1 MTSAEYMSDVESL
14 DAMDAWEGADALQE
28 LEDLADE
35 FSDLESFAPEGFEED
50 PFAPEGFEPSRFEP
64 SGFEDDGFEELFA
77 EAEAEDAFLEE
88 DGFEGFEANP
98 VSGLFMPATS
108 NRLVSGPAA
117 VTLARTLNPFVLESM
132 DADDAEAFLRRVARR
147 VRSAARGVAR
157 GVRRAGQLGA
167 AALRRAGPL
176 LARALPV
183 VQRVAGLAG
192 PWGRV
197 VAAGVGAAQ
206 GLLRGQGLRGALAGA
221 VGGLIPGVGG
231 RIASSILRGDGADD
245 DASLD
250 ALADMADAR
259 QVPAAVAL
267 PLGAGLAARVVT
279 RQAVPMSTSLGA
291 AAQGVLR
298 SRTRSVEQQLIRAI
312 QQVPGTAGRRLRLM
326 RLIARLAAGNLRL
339 RGPGGAIGALPRVVQ
354 GAGRRVLTR
363 AVQVPSLGVIPARV
377 AAQRVQ
383 ARRLVLRRV
392 PVSAVAAAAVRR
404 A

>member
-14 DAMDAWEGADALQE
+14 DAMDAWEGPDALQE

-35 FSDLESFAPEGFEED
+35 FSDLEGFEAEGFETD
-50 PFAPEGFEPSRFEP
+50 PFEPSGFEP

-77 EAEAEDAFLEE
+77 AAEAEDAFLEE
-88 DGFEGFEANP
+88 DGFDGFEASP
-98 VSGLFMPATS
+98 ASGLFMPATS
-108 NRLVSGPAA
+108 NRLVSGAAA

-132 DADDAEAFLRRVARR
+132 DADDAEAFLGRITRRI
-147 VRSAARGVAR
+147 RSAARGIAR

-259 QVPAAVAL
+259 QVPPAVAL

-279 RQAVPMSTSLGA
+279 RQAVPMSTTLGG

-298 SRTRSVEQQLIRAI
+298 ARTRGVEQLLMRLA
-312 QQVPGTAGRRLRLM
+312 QQVPGTSGRRLRLM

-339 RGPGGAIGALPRVVQ
+339 RGTGGAITALPRVVQ
-354 GAGRRVLTR
+354 GAGRRVITR
-363 AVQVPSLGVIPARV
+363 AIQVPAMGVVPARL
-377 AAQRVQ
+377 A
-383 ARRLVLRRV
+383 ARRVHARRHVLRHI
-392 PVSAVAAAAVRR
+392 PVSAVSAASVRR

>member
-1 MTSAEYMSDVESL
+1 MTSAEYLSDVESL
-14 DAMDAWEGADALQE
+14 DAMDPWEGADALQE

-35 FSDLESFAPEGFEED
+35 FSDLESFEAEGFEED
-50 PFAPEGFEPSRFEP
+50 PFEPSAFES

-98 VSGLFMPATS
+98 ATGLFMPASS

-117 VTLARTLNPFVLESM
+117 VALARTLNPFVLESM
-132 DADDAEAFLRRVARR
+132 DADDAEAFFRRITRR
-147 VRSAARGVAR
+147 VRSAARGIAR

-176 LARALPV
+176 IARALPV

-197 VAAGVGAAQ
+197 VAAGIGAAQ

-279 RQAVPMSTSLGA
+279 RQAVPMSTALGA

-298 SRTRSVEQQLIRAI
+298 SRSRGVERLLMRLAQQA
-312 QQVPGTAGRRLRLM
+312 PGTPGRRLRLM

-339 RGPGGAIGALPRVVQ
+339 RGPSGAITALPRVVQ

-363 AVQVPSLGVIPARV
+363 AVQMPSMGVVPPRLA
-377 AAQRVQ
+377 
-383 ARRLVLRRV
+383 ARRVHARRHVLRRI
-392 PVSAVAAAAVRR
+392 PIAAVSAASVRR

>member
-1 MTSAEYMSDVESL
+1 MTSAEYLSDVESL
-14 DAMDAWEGADALQE
+14 DAMDPWEGADALQE

-35 FSDLESFAPEGFEED
+35 FSELESFEAEGFEED
-50 PFAPEGFEPSRFEP
+50 PFAPEGFEP

-88 DGFEGFEANP
+88 DGFDGFEP
-98 VSGLFMPATS
+98 SPTSGLFVPATS

-117 VTLARTLNPFVLESM
+117 VTLARALNPFVLESM
-132 DADDAEAFLRRVARR
+132 DADDAEAFFRGITRRIRG
-147 VRSAARGVAR
+147 AARGIAR

-176 LARALPV
+176 IARALPV

-197 VAAGVGAAQ
+197 VAAGIGAAQ

-231 RIASSILRGDGADD
+231 RIASSVLRGDGADD

-279 RQAVPMSTSLGA
+279 RQAVPMSTALGG

-298 SRTRSVEQQLIRAI
+298 ARTRGVEQLLMRLCHQT
-312 QQVPGTAGRRLRLM
+312 PGTAGRRLRLM

-339 RGPGGAIGALPRVVQ
+339 RGPGGAITALPRVVR

-363 AVQVPSLGVIPARV
+363 AVQVPSMGVVPPRLA
-377 AAQRVQ
+377 
-383 ARRLVLRRV
+383 ARRVHARRHALRHI
-392 PVSAVAAAAVRR
+392 PVSVVSAASVRR

>member
-14 DAMDAWEGADALQE
+14 DAMDAWEGPDALQE

-35 FSDLESFAPEGFEED
+35 FSDLEGFEAEGFEAD
-50 PFAPEGFEPSRFEP
+50 PFEPSGFEPSGFEP

-77 EAEAEDAFLEE
+77 EAEAEDAFLEDDGF
-88 DGFEGFEANP
+88 DGFEASP
-98 VSGLFMPATS
+98 ASGLFMPATS

-132 DADDAEAFLRRVARR
+132 DADDSEAFLRRVTRR
-147 VRSAARGVAR
+147 IRSAARGIAR

-176 LARALPV
+176 IARALPV

-197 VAAGVGAAQ
+197 VAAGIGAAQ

-231 RIASSILRGDGADD
+231 RIASSVLRGDGADD

-259 QVPAAVAL
+259 QVPPAVAL
-267 PLGAGLAARVVT
+267 PLGAGLAARVVA
-279 RQAVPMSTSLGA
+279 RQAVPMSTTLGG

-298 SRTRSVEQQLIRAI
+298 ARTRGVEQLLMRLA
-312 QQVPGTAGRRLRLM
+312 QQVPGTSGRRLRLM

-339 RGPGGAIGALPRVVQ
+339 RGTGGAITALPRVVQ
-354 GAGRRVLTR
+354 GAGRRVITR
-363 AVQVPSLGVIPARV
+363 AVQMPAMGVVPPRLAARRVHARRQLLRRIPV
-377 AAQRVQ
+377 AA
-383 ARRLVLRRV
+383 
-392 PVSAVAAAAVRR
+392 VSAASVRR

>member
-1 MTSAEYMSDVESL
+1 MTSAEYLSDVESL
-14 DAMDAWEGADALQE
+14 GAMDAWESADALQE

-35 FSDLESFAPEGFEED
+35 FSELEGFEAE
-50 PFAPEGFEPSRFEP
+50 
-64 SGFEDDGFEELFA
+64 GFEDDGYEELFA

-88 DGFEGFEANP
+88 DGFEGFEADLA
-98 VSGLFMPATS
+98 SGLYVPTLG

-132 DADDAEAFLRRVARR
+132 DADDAEAFFRRITQR
-147 VRSAARGVAR
+147 VRRATRGIAR
-157 GVRRAGQLGA
+157 GVRQVGRLGG
-167 AALRRAGPL
+167 AALRSAAPL
-176 LARALPV
+176 LARALPL

-197 VAAGVGAAQ
+197 VAAGIGAAQ
-206 GLLRGQGLRGALAGA
+206 GLMRGQGLRGALAGA

-279 RQAVPMSTSLGA
+279 RQAVPLSTTLGG

-298 SRTRSVEQQLIRAI
+298 ARTRRLEQHLMRLARE
-312 QQVPGTAGRRLRLM
+312 VPGSTGRRLRLM
-326 RLIARLAAGNLRL
+326 RAIAWLAARNLRP
-339 RGPGGAIGALPRVVQ
+339 RGPGGAISAMPAVVQ
-354 GAGRRVLTR
+354 GAGRRVMAR
-363 AVQVPSLGVIPARV
+363 AIQVPAMGVVPAGL
-377 AAQRVQ
+377 AARRVQ
-383 ARRLVLRRV
+383 ARRQVLRRI
-392 PVSAVAAAAVRR
+392 PIAAVSAASVRR

>member
-1 MTSAEYMSDVESL
+1 MTSAEFLSDVESL
-14 DAMDAWEGADALQE
+14 DAMDPWEGADALQE
-28 LEDLADE
+28 LEALADE
-35 FSDLESFAPEGFEED
+35 FSDLEAFEAEGFEDD
-50 PFAPEGFEPSRFEP
+50 PFGAE
-64 SGFEDDGFEELFA
+64 GFEDDGFEELFA

-88 DGFEGFEANP
+88 DGFDGFEQDLA
-98 VSGLFMPATS
+98 SGLYVPAPS

-117 VTLARTLNPFVLESM
+117 VTLARALNPFVLESM
-132 DADDAEAFLRRVARR
+132 DADDAEAFLGGIARR

-157 GVRRAGQLGA
+157 GVRRVGKLGG

-197 VAAGVGAAQ
+197 VAAGIGAAQ

-221 VGGLIPGVGG
+221 VGGLVPGVGG
-231 RIASSILRGDGADD
+231 RIASSLLRGDGADD

-259 QVPAAVAL
+259 QVPPAVAL
-267 PLGAGLAARVVT
+267 PLGAGLAARVVS
-279 RQAVPMSTSLGA
+279 RQAVPVSHALGA

-298 SRTRSVEQQLIRAI
+298 SRTRGLEQHLMRLAM
-312 QQVPGTAGRRLRLM
+312 QVPGTPGRRLRLM
-326 RLIARLAAGNLRL
+326 RLIARLCAGNLRL

-363 AVQVPSLGVIPARV
+363 AARMPTLGVIPPRV
-377 AAQRVQ
+377 AAQRVH
-383 ARRLVLRRV
+383 ARRQVLRRI
-392 PVSAVAAAAVRR
+392 PVAAVSIAAARR

>member
-1 MTSAEYMSDVESL
+1 MTSAELLSDVESL

-35 FSDLESFAPEGFEED
+35 FSDLEGFEDD
-50 PFAPEGFEPSRFEP
+50 PFESE
-64 SGFEDDGFEELFA
+64 GFEDDGFEELFA

-88 DGFEGFEANP
+88 DGFDAFEQDLA
-98 VSGLFMPATS
+98 SGLYVPTTAQ
-108 NRLVSGPAA
+108 RLVSGPAA
-117 VTLARTLNPFVLESM
+117 VALARTLNPFVLESM
-132 DADDAEAFLRRVARR
+132 DADDAEAFLRRIGQR
-147 VRSAARGVAR
+147 VRRAARGVAR
-157 GVRRAGQLGA
+157 GVRRVGQLGA

-197 VAAGVGAAQ
+197 VAAGIGAAQ

-221 VGGLIPGVGG
+221 VGGLVPGVGG
-231 RIASSILRGDGADD
+231 RIASSLLRGDGADD

-279 RQAVPMSTSLGA
+279 RQAVPMSRTLGA

-298 SRTRSVEQQLIRAI
+298 SRARGVEQQLIRAV
-312 QQVPGTAGRRLRLM
+312 QRVPGTAGRRLRLM
-326 RLIARLAAGNLRL
+326 RAIARLAARQLCQ
-339 RGPGGAIGALPRVVQ
+339 RGPGGAIGAMPTVVQ
-354 GAGRRVLTR
+354 GVGQRVLAR
-363 AVQVPSLGVIPARV
+363 AVRVPAMGVVPARV
-377 AAQRVQ
+377 AARRVH
-383 ARRLVLRRV
+383 ARHQVLRRI
-392 PVSAVAAAAVRR
+392 PVSAVSAAAVRR